1 VPQPNLH
8 FLFHKNVL
16 VISIRTQFK
25 RNIAENSLICAFIR
39 CSQSCASRKRRNA
52 DEDSDQP
59 EGATKTYEIKRGPVR
74 FKDKIPEE
82 AGGIL
87 FKTESN

>member
-1 VPQPNLH
+1 MPQPNLH
-8 FLFHKNVL
+8 KNLL
-16 VISIRTQFK
+16 VISIKTQFK

-74 FKDKIPEE
+74 LKDKIPEE

-87 FKTESN
+87 FKTECN

>member
-1 VPQPNLH
+1 M
-8 FLFHKNVL
+8 
-16 VISIRTQFK
+16 
-25 RNIAENSLICAFIR
+25 AENSLICAFIR
-39 CSQSCASRKRRNA
+39 CSQSCASRRRRNA
-52 DEDSDQP
+52 DEDSDLP

-87 FKTESN
+87 FKTECN

>member
-1 VPQPNLH
+1 MPQPNLH
-8 FLFHKNVL
+8 KSLL
-16 VISIRTQFK
+16 VISIRKQIK
-25 RNIAENSLICAFIR
+25 KNVAEHSLICAFIR

-52 DEDSDQP
+52 DEDSDLP
-59 EGATKTYEIKRGPVR
+59 EGATKTYRIKRGPVQ

-87 FKTESN
+87 FKADCN